1 VMLRTD
7 GSLCLIDF
15 GLAKANELDADL
27 TGTREIFGTPYYMSP
42 EQGHAELIDA
52 RSDLYSLGVVFFE
65 MLIGRKP
72 YTGGSAMEV
81 IYKHKR
87 TELPAIP
94 PQFATYEPLLRRLLE
109 KSPDDR
115 FQTARSVL
123 DAVAELKIPA

>member
-1 VMLRTD
+1 
-7 GSLCLIDF
+7 
-15 GLAKANELDADL
+15 
-27 TGTREIFGTPYYMSP
+27 
-42 EQGHAELIDA
+42 
-52 RSDLYSLGVVFFE
+52 LGVVFFE

-94 PQFATYEPLLRRLLE
+94 PQFAAYEPLLRRLLA